1 VPLINDPSRY
11 IISEGVET
19 EDEVL
24 VDAKEEEGE
33 LGHHIPRPKRSNQ
46 QDSLIDITL
55 PDPTGAIRKECL
67 TSADKKS
74 LDGGSLCNVGLEVDS
89 CINTT
94 RTPKLQPLGICSI
107 SHAFPVPSA
116 LQFEKALTEIIGQ
129 PTVDAIRAGQ
139 TVEIKLPWSP
149 SDGVQSSIGDIVT
162 SQMDMYSKLGLAHGV
177 TIHYVHTALQLAT
190 RQDLLLWL
198 LAAWL
203 FEEYEVITLPIPALN
218 RPLLGKRLSGFT
230 ASVSRQSIDVLGCN
244 VHWKQ
249 LKTLSNQDLS
259 TISQAN
265 ASGGALIQIENGYQ
279 LIDFE
284 DDRAALFV
292 HPHPICRALIGAE
305 RWQSPLVKMHIE
317 ELLDTTR
324 TATAMSSYGRLMF
337 TLMIH
342 SATRSVQLDHR
353 LRQGTS
359 SGVTAQ
365 ASDATVALDRP
376 FDDQRLLS
384 IQNYLLDDESRGSAN
399 STPPILA
406 TANTNQQITPN
417 RSCHSNLH
425 FPNSVEV
432 SWRVLDG
439 KRHSE
444 EIATSVH
451 QRKRNKRA

>member
-1 VPLINDPSRY
+1 
-11 IISEGVET
+11 
-19 EDEVL
+19 
-24 VDAKEEEGE
+24 
-33 LGHHIPRPKRSNQ
+33 
-46 QDSLIDITL
+46 
-55 PDPTGAIRKECL
+55 
-67 TSADKKS
+67 
-74 LDGGSLCNVGLEVDS
+74 
-89 CINTT
+89 
-94 RTPKLQPLGICSI
+94 
-107 SHAFPVPSA
+107 
-116 LQFEKALTEIIGQ
+116 
-129 PTVDAIRAGQ
+129 
-139 TVEIKLPWSP
+139 
-149 SDGVQSSIGDIVT
+149 
-162 SQMDMYSKLGLAHGV
+162 M
-177 TIHYVHTALQLAT
+177 
-190 RQDLLLWL
+190 
-198 LAAWL
+198 
-203 FEEYEVITLPIPALN
+203 
-218 RPLLGKRLSGFT
+218 
-230 ASVSRQSIDVLGCN
+230 LGCN

-265 ASGGALIQIENGYQ
+265 ASGGAVIQIENGYQ

-337 TLMIH
+337 TLMVH

-365 ASDATVALDRP
+365 ASDATIALDRP

-384 IQNYLLDDESRGSAN
+384 IQNYLLDDESRGSAALALTTTSQSAN